1 MNAMNGIRDER
12 ITVFA
17 TGECECGEPL
27 VVLFVGHL
35 RDTGK
40 GWIIFVDPTQEASCD
55 KCGKKY
61 RPDSPEIEWPV
72 RLKILKRNID
82 AVIRLL

>member
-1 MNAMNGIRDER
+1 MNGIRDER

-17 TGECECGEPL
+17 TGECECGEGL
-27 VVLFVGHL
+27 VLVFVGYL
-35 RDTGK
+35 RDTGQ

-55 KCGKKY
+55 KCAKNY